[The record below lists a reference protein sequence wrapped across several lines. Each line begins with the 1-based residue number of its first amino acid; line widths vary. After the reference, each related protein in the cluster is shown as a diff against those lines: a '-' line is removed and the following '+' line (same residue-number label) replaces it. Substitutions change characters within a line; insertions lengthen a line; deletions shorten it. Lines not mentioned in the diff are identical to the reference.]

1 MLGVFHSRSLAL
13 CEALILAFSRSRT
26 LSLSHSWS
34 LRPSH
39 SHTLPVCP
47 SRTLSLS
54 HPRTCAIYDSALFCT
69 LARSFSNFLNA
80 VDVVNIA
87 SGLAFHVLHAYH
99 VFVM

>member
-1 MLGVFHSRSLAL
+1 MLWEGLQEDSTQAAGINRSQYQTPLRG
-13 CEALILAFSRSRT
+13 CKEKHRVPG
-26 LSLSHSWS
+26 LSVPG
-34 LRPSH
+34 REEQ
-39 SHTLPVCP
+39 
-47 SRTLSLS
+47 
-54 HPRTCAIYDSALFCT
+54 AIYDSALFCT